1 MGGCC
6 GRDFADEEIDG
17 AKTLN
22 DLIEIL
28 NKRRENFSTEISQI
42 EGYLEDPNKE
52 VDVIDVKGIE
62 PSILEKR
69 VPFLKD
75 LDNAYAKVA
84 EILYKNPSLPLND
97 TKNYV
102 TDIVSHYFQTY
113 DPNGDLPKDIS
124 KFEEFVDKNKESS
137 S

>member
-6 GRDFADEEIDG
+6 GRAFTDQEIDD

-22 DLIEIL
+22 DIIEIL
-28 NKRRENFSTEISQI
+28 NKRRENFPTEISQI

-52 VDVIDVKGIE
+52 VDVIDVKGISPE
-62 PSILEKR
+62 ILEKR

-84 EILYKNPSLPLND
+84 ETLYKNLSLPLND

-113 DPNGDLPKDIS
+113 DPNGDLPKDIT
-124 KFEEFVDKNKESS
+124 KFEEFVENNKKNSS
-137 S
+137 

>member
-62 PSILEKR
+62 PQILEKR

-84 EILYKNPSLPLND
+84 ETLYKNLSLPLND

-113 DPNGDLPKDIS
+113 DHNWDLPKDIT
-124 KFEEFVDKNKESS
+124 KFEEFVENNKKNSS
-137 S
+137 

>member
-6 GRDFADEEIDG
+6 GRDFTDQEIDD

-22 DLIEIL
+22 DIIEIL
-28 NKRRENFSTEISQI
+28 NKRRENFPTEISQI

-52 VDVIDVKGIE
+52 VDVIDVKGISPE
-62 PSILEKR
+62 ILEKR

-84 EILYKNPSLPLND
+84 ETLYKNLSLPLND

-102 TDIVSHYFQTY
+102 TDIVSHYFQTN